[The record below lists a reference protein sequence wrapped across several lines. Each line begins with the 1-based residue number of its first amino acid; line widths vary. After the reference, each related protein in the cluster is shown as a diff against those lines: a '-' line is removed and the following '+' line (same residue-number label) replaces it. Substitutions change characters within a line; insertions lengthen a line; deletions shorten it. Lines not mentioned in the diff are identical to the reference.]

1 MKRYKIYDEIWQ
13 EFSVI
18 LPLKKV
24 GAIGDNRTY
33 ENVCCLR
40 VSTSVD
46 GMTAKAYK
54 FNHNFL
60 IETATKIVNEVKGV
74 NRVTYYLALNHLV
87 LLSGNEVTKFWEIES
102 NKKTYRFIFISSRN
116 SSGRY
121 YILSNKE
128 KEL

>member
-1 MKRYKIYDEIWQ
+1 MAGIFYYFTI
-13 EFSVI
+13 
-18 LPLKKV
+18 KKSRS
-24 GAIGDNRTY
+24 NRAY

-40 VSTSVD
+40 VFTSVD

-87 LLSGNEVTKFWEIES
+87 LLSGN
-102 NKKTYRFIFISSRN
+102 
-116 SSGRY
+116 
-121 YILSNKE
+121 
-128 KEL
+128 

>member
-1 MKRYKIYDEIWQ
+1 M
-13 EFSVI
+13 
-18 LPLKKV
+18 PLKKV